1 MRRLLAMS
9 ATLLAGVLSAC
20 STPTLPALAPPA
32 SSLSDA
38 EIEQRLRFIEERL
51 EGSRRHAQ
59 RWYLGWY
66 AASVGGVVV
75 GGLQAGLANKGEDRA
90 SGIATAVLAAGG
102 IAYLELLP
110 MNARHGADPLEA
122 LPATTHAQ
130 RLAKL
135 ERAQEILEANGERAT
150 VQIDWVAHA
159 ANALVSVATGAI
171 VWAVGGDATTGIVSG
186 VLPLVGGE
194 IQFWT
199 EPSQPRRDVRDYA
212 HEFGSDRS
220 GSSRLRLE
228 PRAGGLALRSD
239 F

>member
-1 MRRLLAMS
+1 
-9 ATLLAGVLSAC
+9 V
-20 STPTLPALAPPA
+20 
-32 SSLSDA
+32 
-38 EIEQRLRFIEERL
+38 IEQRLAFIEERL

-59 RWYLGWY
+59 LWYLGWY
-66 AASVGGVVV
+66 AASAGGVVV
-75 GGLQAGLANKGEDRA
+75 GGLQAGLSNDRDDRA

-110 MNARHGADPLEA
+110 MNARHGSDLLES
-122 LPATTHAQ
+122 LPAATREQ

-135 ERAQEILEANGERAT
+135 QRAQGILEANGERAT
-150 VQIDWVAHA
+150 VQVDWVAHA
-159 ANALVSVATGAI
+159 ANALVSIAAGAI

-199 EPSQPRRDVRDYA
+199 EPSQPRRDVHDYVR
-212 HEFGSDRS
+212 EFGSTRS
-220 GSSRLRLE
+220 GRTRLRVQAA
-228 PRAGGLALRSD
+228 PTGLVLRYD